1 MTSNTGVSAIR
12 PARVLI
18 VEDEYFV
25 ALNAQQ
31 ILEGAGF
38 AVAGISANAADAVA
52 SAVSGKVDIVLMDI
66 RLKGPRD
73 GIDAA
78 IELRSTM
85 NLPCIFVT
93 AHDEHAVRLRAEP
106 AHPIGWLQKPYT
118 DRLLIEAVNKG
129 LVSIDTSE

>member
-1 MTSNTGVSAIR
+1 MSSNTGVSAIR
-12 PARVLI
+12 PARILI

-38 AVAGISANAADAVA
+38 VVAGISGSAAEAVA
-52 SAVSGKVDIVLMDI
+52 SAASGRAEVVLMDI

-78 IELRSTM
+78 IELRSTL
-85 NLPCIFVT
+85 NLPCVFVT
-93 AHDEHAVRLRAEP
+93 AHDEHAIRLRAKP
-106 AHPIGWLQKPYT
+106 AQPVGWLQKPYT
-118 DRLLIEAVNKG
+118 DRLLIEAVNKA
-129 LVSIDTSE
+129 LVSLDTGH

>member
-1 MTSNTGVSAIR
+1 MASISSLSAIR
-12 PARVLI
+12 PARILI

-38 AVAGISANAADAVA
+38 VVAAISANAEDAVA
-52 SAVSGKVDIVLMDI
+52 SATSRQVDIVLMDI

-78 IELRSTM
+78 IELRSSM
-85 NLPCIFVT
+85 NLPCVFVT
-93 AHDEHAVRLRAEP
+93 AHDEQAIRMRAEP
-106 AHPIGWLQKPYT
+106 ARPIGWLQKPYT
-118 DRLLIEAVNKG
+118 DRLLIEAVNKA
-129 LVSIDTSE
+129 LVSLDSGH

>member
-1 MTSNTGVSAIR
+1 MASNSSISAIR
-12 PARVLI
+12 PARILI

-38 AVAGISANAADAVA
+38 VVAAISANAADAVA
-52 SAVSGKVDIVLMDI
+52 SAVRGHVDIVLMDI

-78 IELRSTM
+78 IELRSSM
-85 NLPCIFVT
+85 NLPCVFVT
-93 AHDEHAVRLRAEP
+93 AHDEQGIRMRAEP
-106 AHPIGWLQKPYT
+106 ARPIGWLQKPYT
-118 DRLLIEAVNKG
+118 DRLLIEAVNKA
-129 LVSIDTSE
+129 LVSLDSGH